1 MVGRIKDDV
10 EIEMSA
16 QIVKRRTYP
25 KACEVEVGV
34 QLEDIGWGW
43 ELAAREG
50 VVGDF
55 TTARETSVAKDV
67 AFGAV
72 DADVLVSI
80 SRVSVPTRKPK
91 WLPYTGTLA
100 SYITGGYIL
109 PSTIMSR
116 ASLISTGV
124 GDAVADGSRC
134 AK

>member
-1 MVGRIKDDV
+1 
-10 EIEMSA
+10 MSA

-43 ELAAREG
+43 ELTAREG
-50 VVGDF
+50 VVRDF

-80 SRVSVPTRKPK
+80 STVSILAWRPK
-91 WLPYTGTLA
+91 RLPYIGTLP

-116 ASLISTGV
+116 ASLISTGA

>member
-1 MVGRIKDDV
+1 
-10 EIEMSA
+10 MSA
-16 QIVKRRTYP
+16 QVVKRRTYP

-34 QLEDIGWGW
+34 QLQDIGWGR

-50 VVGDF
+50 VVRDF
-55 TTARETSVAKDV
+55 STARETSVAKDV

-80 SRVSVPTRKPK
+80 GSVSVLARRPK
-91 WLPYTGTLA
+91 WLPYIGTLP
-100 SYITGGYIL
+100 SYMTGGYIL
-109 PSTIMSR
+109 PSTTMSR
-116 ASLISTGV
+116 ASLISTGA